1 MHEQFAML
9 GLQGPN
15 LQKRIFHFC
24 LFDIGRRGPWLAC
37 AWLLLGPSFWLLPKL
52 LHPAVVKIS
61 ILCRVI
67 LMDPPMAP
75 RRSVFTLVQSSLQC
89 SSVQCAT
96 VCHQV
101 CNCVPRCAPTQCATK
116 CAAQSRTIPIACA
129 CLAQITRTLRLR
141 LSNVSMSAAKT
152 KKKTE
157 IKRQSLGYFI

>member
-9 GLQGPN
+9 VLQGPN

-75 RRSVFTLVQSSLQC
+75 RSVFTLVQSSLQC
-89 SSVQCAT
+89 SSVPQSVPQCHSVWHT

-101 CNCVPRCAPTQCATK
+101 CR
-116 CAAQSRTIPIACA
+116 PI
-129 CLAQITRTLRLR
+129 THNSHRLR
-141 LSNVSMSAAKT
+141 CCPNYPDTSPSLVQRFNVNCKNE
-152 KKKTE
+152 KKTE
-157 IKRQSLGYFI
+157 IKRQSYFI

>member
-1 MHEQFAML
+1 ML
-9 GLQGPN
+9 GLQDPN
-15 LQKRIFHFC
+15 LQKRFFNFC

-75 RRSVFTLVQSSLQC
+75 RSVFTLVQSSLQC
-89 SSVQCAT
+89 SSVEASVPECAS
-96 VCHQV
+96 
-101 CNCVPRCAPTQCATK
+101 K

-129 CLAQITRTLRLR
+129 SVPKLPGHFAFACPTFQCQLQKR
-141 LSNVSMSAAKT
+141 